1 MSPTKTVW
9 PDKLFIDIDRTGPIP
24 LYFQVSQRLE
34 VAIRDG
40 SIPPGSRL
48 ENELSIASRLNV
60 SRPTIRRAIQELV
73 DKGLLVRRRGVGTQ
87 VVQGQVTRPVEL
99 TSLYEDLQG
108 SQHAPSTRVLDY
120 GVRAAPER
128 TADTL
133 GIREGSEVFYTRR
146 LRFTDGVAVA
156 ILENYLPAAF
166 RDITASDLENQGLYQ
181 ILRSRGVTFRIA
193 NQRIGARLAQGDEAE
208 LLEIERAG
216 PLLTM
221 DRTAYDADGR
231 AIEHGHHC
239 YRPDLYSFE
248 TTLVAK

>member
-1 MSPTKTVW
+1 MSLTKAVW
-9 PDKLFIDIDRTGPIP
+9 PDELFQDIDRTGPIP
-24 LYFQVSQRLE
+24 LYFQVAKRLE
-34 VAIRDG
+34 SAIREG
-40 SIPPGSRL
+40 HIPAGARL
-48 ENELSIASRLNV
+48 ENEIAIASRLRV

-108 SQHAPSTRVLDY
+108 TQHEPSTRVLDY
-120 GVRAAPER
+120 GMRPAPEA
-128 TADTL
+128 TAATL
-133 GIREGSEVFYTRR
+133 GLIEGDEVFYTRR
-146 LRFTDGVAVA
+146 LRFTDGIAVA
-156 ILENYLPAAF
+156 LLENYLPPSF
-166 RDITASDLENQGLYQ
+166 GDITASDLESQGLYQ

-193 NQRIGARLAQGDEAE
+193 NQRIGARRALGDEAE
-208 LLEIERAG
+208 LLEIERGG
-216 PLLTM
+216 PVLTM
-221 DRTAYDADGR
+221 DRTAYDADGQ